1 MPVGTNGCHQGAE
14 SPATASPER
23 PYPQGIWACPVHKI
37 SDPFGT
43 GDQSAGLAAPVPASS
58 DRGTAWMPQVATP
71 RKSARASQRDG
82 QARSAPA
89 WRRDHVS
96 GPGTKDRL
104 GLEIV
109 GAFLADATPRDT
121 ATQVAEA
128 IKPSGDLLLITGA
141 HMSHDLPDHDQHLL
155 SYLDQQMTAAL
166 RDYEGGSSDLAIIL
180 SGAKT
185 RCTPCARA
193 APRWPPASPPSSTS
207 PATPGQLA
215 AIVTVL
221 ASDTGVR
228 LTPALSTRPPPWSAP
243 RLPDSPSI
251 RMDVWKGKVIASTE
265 EELLTGIQG

>member
-1 MPVGTNGCHQGAE
+1 
-14 SPATASPER
+14 
-23 PYPQGIWACPVHKI
+23 
-37 SDPFGT
+37 
-43 GDQSAGLAAPVPASS
+43 
-58 DRGTAWMPQVATP
+58 MPQVATP

-180 SGAKT
+180 SGRKDPLHAL
-185 RCTPCARA
+185 RA
-193 APRWPPASPPSSTS
+193 GS
-207 PATPGQLA
+207 PALAARFPAIIDFPGYTRPARRHRHRPGQRHRGPPHPGAQYKA
-215 AIVTVL
+215 ASVECPE
-221 ASDTGVR
+221 ASGQ
-228 LTPALSTRPPPWSAP
+228 
-243 RLPDSPSI
+243 SI
-251 RMDVWKGKVIASTE
+251 H
-265 EELLTGIQG
+265 